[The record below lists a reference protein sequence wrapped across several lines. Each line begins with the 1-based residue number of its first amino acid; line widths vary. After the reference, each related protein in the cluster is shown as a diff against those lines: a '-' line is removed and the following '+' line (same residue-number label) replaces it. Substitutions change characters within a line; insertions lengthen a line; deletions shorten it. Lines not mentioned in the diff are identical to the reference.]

1 LQAYDK
7 KRNEK
12 KKKKKKKIK
21 VKGEHLG
28 TATGSVL
35 ILIKFVCFVV
45 NVVSVL
51 INVFIIVKIKCVN
64 SSRISDICSK
74 VNFTI
79 NCIYFITLDIHLIKT
94 HTNITI
100 FKIFGGTVPQQ
111 DLRISLKVSPR
122 KLKKIF

>member
-1 LQAYDK
+1 
-7 KRNEK
+7 
-12 KKKKKKKIK
+12 
-21 VKGEHLG
+21 
-28 TATGSVL
+28 VL

-51 INVFIIVKIKCVN
+51 INVFIIVKIKRVN
-64 SSRISDICSK
+64 FSRISDICSK

-79 NCIYFITLDIHLIKT
+79 NYIHFTTLDIHLIKT

-100 FKIFGGTVPQQ
+100 FNIFGGTVLQQ

>member
-7 KRNEK
+7 KEK
-12 KKKKKKKIK
+12 KKKKEDKSKGGTLRSRHRIGVDFDKIYVFCGK
-21 VKGEHLG
+21 CC
-28 TATGSVL
+28 
-35 ILIKFVCFVV
+35 VC
-45 NVVSVL
+45 
-51 INVFIIVKIKCVN
+51 IDKRVFIIVKIKCVN
-64 SSRISDICSK
+64 SNRISDICGK

-79 NCIYFITLDIHLIKT
+79 NYIHFITLDIHLIKI

-100 FKIFGGTVPQQ
+100 FNIFGETIPQQ